1 MRVYYVFKINN
12 LLNTSY
18 EKRPVSIYKLLNKI
32 NTYNKNEYKS
42 ANRLYRKVVIKI
54 DKRNIDNYILMNH
67 INDFYY
73 TKHNLVHE
81 LYSNKEM
88 SKLIIYNTYIKIITT
103 NNLPSFFKDI
113 FMYGDNFFAVDFN
126 NKDYFYLDEFKLNV
140 LAC

>member
-1 MRVYYVFKINN
+1 MRVYYVFKINK

-18 EKRPVSIYKLLNKI
+18 EKKPVAVYKLLDKI
-32 NTYNKNEYKS
+32 NTYNKNEYRN
-42 ANRLYRKVVIKI
+42 ANNIYRKIVLKM

-73 TKHNLVHE
+73 TKHNMVHE
-81 LYSNKEM
+81 LYSSKEK

-103 NNLPSFFKDI
+103 NNLPTFFKDI
-113 FMYGDNFFAVDFN
+113 IMYGNDYFAVDFD